1 MATWFSSKLTP
12 VAMWISFGSKTPPVA
27 TWFGSRLLMIAPELE
42 SLETTWP
49 ELAMCRMGWS
59 GLAAWTIG
67 LLEVEV
73 EVKRWSVEWSD
84 GELITTVAGG
94 RKGWAT

>member
-1 MATWFSSKLTP
+1 
-12 VAMWISFGSKTPPVA
+12 
-27 TWFGSRLLMIAPELE
+27 MIAPELE

-49 ELAMCRMGWS
+49 ELAMCSMGWS
-59 GLAAWTIG
+59 GFAAWTIG

-73 EVKRWSVEWSD
+73 GVTWWSEESKD

-94 RKGWAT
+94 RKGWATLNNV